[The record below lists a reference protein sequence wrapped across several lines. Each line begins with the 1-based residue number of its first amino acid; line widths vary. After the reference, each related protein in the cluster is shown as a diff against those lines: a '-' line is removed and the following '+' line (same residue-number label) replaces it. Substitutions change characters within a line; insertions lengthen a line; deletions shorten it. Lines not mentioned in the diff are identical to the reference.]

1 MELRQMRCFA
11 TLAEELHFGRAAA
24 ALSMAQP
31 ALSLQ
36 IQALEKELG
45 VQLLI
50 RSTRRVQ
57 LTKPGEVFYE
67 RCIRVL
73 REIESSSAIVRA
85 VAGKN
90 VDRITIGTIYPATFG
105 VLPLFLSKLGKRFPD
120 IQIHVSSGSTDA
132 IIRDLEKGR
141 INLGFIRP
149 VENIGSLRWQSIA
162 NERYLLA
169 VPLGGRLETAETV
182 TMSDLKRERIISF
195 SRSNLTYTEKYFF
208 EQFRKFGL
216 LDQVACSCDDTLS
229 LVSLVAAGMGVGFVP
244 EWTRDLPHKSF
255 RLREVEGVDFT
266 IGMGLAWNKEDPTAN
281 REEIVEIARTLAAAS
296 RSLKAVGDYS
306 GRNNTKRRLPAHG
319 D

>member
-11 TLAEELHFGRAAA
+11 ALAEELHFGRAAA
-24 ALSMAQP
+24 TLSMAQP
-31 ALSLQ
+31 ALSVQ
-36 IQALEKELG
+36 IQTLEKELG

-50 RSTRRVQ
+50 RSTRRVE
-57 LTKPGEVFYE
+57 LTKAGEVFYE

-73 REIESSSAIVRA
+73 REIENSSAIVRA
-85 VAGKN
+85 VAGKD

-120 IQIHVSSGSTDA
+120 VEIHVSAGSTDA

-169 VPLGGRLETAETV
+169 VPLGSPLATAETV
-182 TMSDLKRERIISF
+182 AMSDLKQERIISF
-195 SRSNLTYTEKYFF
+195 SRSNLSYTEKYFF
-208 EQFRKFGL
+208 EQFRKHGL
-216 LDQVACSCDDTLS
+216 LDHVAYSCDDTLS
-229 LVSLVAAGMGVGFVP
+229 LVSLVSAGIGVGFVP
-244 EWTRDLPHKSF
+244 EWTKDLPNRSF
-255 RLREVEGVDFT
+255 HLREVKGVDFT

-281 REEIVEIARTLAAAS
+281 RDEILEIAR
-296 RSLKAVGDYS
+296 SLGSLRKPVGKHS
-306 GRNNTKRRLPAHG
+306 EGAGKKRRLSAYG
-319 D
+319 E